1 MISYALLCDN
11 GHRFDSWFRSSDDCA
26 DQMAHGLVAC
36 PKCGS
41 VHVSKALMAPAVRS
55 SKKAAGHPSEMEAP
69 ERVPALAG
77 DQKKLAAAVK
87 ALREAV
93 IAESDYVGDRFAE
106 EARRIHEDEEKGR
119 GIYGEA
125 TPVEV
130 RELHEDGIAVLP
142 LPALPDDHN

>member
-26 DQMAHGLVAC
+26 DQIEGGFVTC

-41 VHVSKALMAPAVRS
+41 DHVSKALMAPAVRS
-55 SKKAAGHPSEMEAP
+55 SKKAAQHLPAAETA

-93 IAESDYVGDRFAE
+93 TAESEYVGDRFAE
-106 EARRIHEDEEKGR
+106 EARRIHEEDEKGR

-130 RELHEDGIAVLP
+130 KELHEDGIAVLP
-142 LPALPDDHN
+142 LPTLPEEHN